1 MRQPVVVLGA
11 TGSIGRQTLD
21 VATRLGLSIAGLAAG
36 RPSAEFVA
44 LAHGYPDAALAVA
57 GGSRAEREEFSA
69 AAGRRRIEYGTEA
82 VVDLAATGGVVVV
95 NGIVGLAG
103 LGPTLAAV
111 TAGNRLALANKES
124 LVAAGDLVMTAVR
137 TSGAELIPVDSE
149 HSAIFQCLI
158 GEPADELARIWL
170 TASGGPFREWPMEDL
185 ENVTPEQAL
194 RHPNWEMGRRI
205 TVDSATLVNKGLEV
219 IETHRLFGLDY
230 DMIEVLIH
238 PQSVIH
244 SMVEFSD
251 SSVKAQ
257 LGPPDMRLPIEYA
270 LTYPGRGPRIV
281 DDFQWAGLAL
291 NFEEPD
297 LKRFPC
303 LGLGYDAGRAGGSA
317 PAVFNAADE
326 IAVEAFLQGRLG
338 FTGISRV
345 VASTL
350 EAVAWRELAEVEA
363 VMEVDREARQTAA
376 SLIAGVC

>member
-1 MRQPVVVLGA
+1 MVLGA

-21 VATRLGLSIAGLAAG
+21 VASRLGLSVAGLAAG

-44 LAHGYPDAALAVA
+44 LALGYPDAALAVA
-57 GGSRAEREEFSA
+57 GGTHAEREEFSA
-69 AAGRRRIEYGTEA
+69 AAGKGRVEFGTDA
-82 VVDLAATGGVVVV
+82 VVDLAATAGVVVV

-124 LVAAGDLVMTAVR
+124 LVAAGDLVMAAVR
-137 TSGAELIPVDSE
+137 ITGAELIPVDSE

-158 GEPADELARIWL
+158 GEPADRLARIWL
-170 TASGGPFREWPMEDL
+170 TASGGPFREWPTEDL
-185 ENVTPEQAL
+185 EDVTPEQAL

-230 DMIEVLIH
+230 DLIEVLIH

-270 LTYPGRGPRIV
+270 LTYPERGPRIV
-281 DDFQWAGLAL
+281 DDFQWGGLAL

-297 LKRFPC
+297 LERFPC

-338 FTGISRV
+338 FTGIPRV
-345 VASTL
+345 IASTL
-350 EAVAWRELAEVEA
+350 EAVAWRELAELEA

>member
-1 MRQPVVVLGA
+1 MVLGA

-21 VATRLGLSIAGLAAG
+21 VATRLGLSVVGLAAG

-44 LAHGYPDAALAVA
+44 LAHGYPDAALAVV
-57 GGSRAEREEFSA
+57 GGSHAEREEFSA
-69 AAGRRRIEYGTEA
+69 AVGRRRIEYGTEA
-82 VVDLAATGGVVVV
+82 VVDLAATTDVVVV

-137 TSGAELIPVDSE
+137 ISGAELIPVDSE

-158 GEPADELARIWL
+158 GEPADQLARIWL

-281 DDFQWAGLAL
+281 DEFQWAGLAL

-326 IAVEAFLQGRLG
+326 VAVEAFLQGRLG
-338 FTGISRV
+338 FTGIPRV
-345 VASTL
+345 IALTL

>member
-1 MRQPVVVLGA
+1 MVLGA

>member
-1 MRQPVVVLGA
+1 MSRPVVVLGA

-36 RPSAEFVA
+36 RPSVEFVA

-57 GGSRAEREEFSA
+57 GGSHAEREEFSA

-82 VVDLAATGGVVVV
+82 VVDLAATTGVVVV

-137 TSGAELIPVDSE
+137 ISGAELIPVDSE

-281 DDFQWAGLAL
+281 DEFQWAGLAL

-338 FTGISRV
+338 FTGIPRV
-345 VASTL
+345 IALTL

>member
-1 MRQPVVVLGA
+1 MVLGA

-82 VVDLAATGGVVVV
+82 VVDLAATTGVVVV

-124 LVAAGDLVMTAVR
+124 LVAAGDLVMTTVR

-158 GEPADELARIWL
+158 GEPADQLARIWL

-185 ENVTPEQAL
+185 ENVAPEQAL

>member
-158 GEPADELARIWL
+158 GEPADQLARIWL

>member
-1 MRQPVVVLGA
+1 V
-11 TGSIGRQTLD
+11 
-21 VATRLGLSIAGLAAG
+21 
-36 RPSAEFVA
+36 
-44 LAHGYPDAALAVA
+44 
-57 GGSRAEREEFSA
+57 
-69 AAGRRRIEYGTEA
+69 RI
-82 VVDLAATGGVVVV
+82 
-95 NGIVGLAG
+95 
-103 LGPTLAAV
+103 
-111 TAGNRLALANKES
+111 
-124 LVAAGDLVMTAVR
+124 
-137 TSGAELIPVDSE
+137 SGAELIPVDSE

-158 GEPADELARIWL
+158 GEPADQLARIWL

-281 DDFQWAGLAL
+281 DEFQWAGLAL

-338 FTGISRV
+338 FTGIPRV
-345 VASTL
+345 IASTL

>member
-1 MRQPVVVLGA
+1 VVLGA

-21 VATRLGLSIAGLAAG
+21 VATGLGLSIAGLAAG

-57 GGSRAEREEFSA
+57 GGSHAEREEFSA

-82 VVDLAATGGVVVV
+82 VVDLAATTGVVVV

-137 TSGAELIPVDSE
+137 ISGAELIPVDSE

-158 GEPADELARIWL
+158 GEPADQLARIWL

-281 DDFQWAGLAL
+281 DEFQWAGLAL

-338 FTGISRV
+338 FTGIPRV
-345 VASTL
+345 IASTL